1 MNDNNLTHFDAAG
14 NAVMV
19 DVSAKPVTTRE
30 AIAHGIITMN
40 AEAFAAVQSGTV
52 KKGDVLGVARIAGI
66 MATKRTSELIPLCHP
81 LPLTKV
87 GIEFRLLP
95 ERQAVE
101 ALCTVK
107 TSGVTGVEMEAL
119 TGVSTTLLTIYD
131 MCKAV
136 DKGMELGEIH
146 YLRLSV
152 TDLCNLRCRY
162 CMPDGVEKLE
172 REAVLTY
179 EEFLRLA
186 ALFAQCGIDTVRV
199 TGGEPLVRKNVAQLV
214 AGLKATPGIR
224 RVTLTTNAVL
234 LAEQLPA
241 LLDAGLD
248 SVNISLDTLRP
259 EVFRQIT
266 ARDDFAAVQTGLQ
279 AALESGLPVKLNC
292 VPQAGVN
299 EGELEQLAALAKDN
313 ALQVRFIEM
322 MPIGYGAAMP
332 CISGPELRARFARR
346 WPELAPLSAA
356 QEHALG
362 DGPAVY
368 YTVPG
373 WQGSIGFIA
382 AVHGKFCAS
391 CNRVRLTSQGF
402 LRPCLASETG
412 CDLRALLRSGADDA
426 QLLAAIWETIWA
438 KPREHHFNDSSM
450 PATRG
455 MYRIGG

>member
-1 MNDNNLTHFDAAG
+1 MFD
-14 NAVMV
+14 
-19 DVSAKPVTTRE
+19 RY
-30 AIAHGIITMN
+30 
-40 AEAFAAVQSGTV
+40 Q
-52 KKGDVLGVARIAGI
+52 R
-66 MATKRTSELIPLCHP
+66 
-81 LPLTKV
+81 
-87 GIEFRLLP
+87 
-95 ERQAVE
+95 
-101 ALCTVK
+101 
-107 TSGVTGVEMEAL
+107 
-119 TGVSTTLLTIYD
+119 
-131 MCKAV
+131 
-136 DKGMELGEIH
+136 EIH

-186 ALFAQCGIDTVRV
+186 ALFARCGIDTVRV

-214 AGLKATPGIR
+214 AGLKETPGIR

-266 ARDDFAAVQTGLQ
+266 ARDDFAAVQAGLQ

-346 WPELAPLSAA
+346 WPELAPLSPA

-426 QLLAAIWETIWA
+426 QLLAAIRETIWA

>member
-1 MNDNNLTHFDAAG
+1 MFD
-14 NAVMV
+14 
-19 DVSAKPVTTRE
+19 RY
-30 AIAHGIITMN
+30 
-40 AEAFAAVQSGTV
+40 Q
-52 KKGDVLGVARIAGI
+52 R
-66 MATKRTSELIPLCHP
+66 
-81 LPLTKV
+81 
-87 GIEFRLLP
+87 
-95 ERQAVE
+95 
-101 ALCTVK
+101 
-107 TSGVTGVEMEAL
+107 
-119 TGVSTTLLTIYD
+119 
-131 MCKAV
+131 
-136 DKGMELGEIH
+136 EIH

-162 CMPDGVEKLE
+162 CMPDGMEKLE

-186 ALFAQCGIDTVRV
+186 ALFARCGIDTVRV

-214 AGLKATPGIR
+214 ARLKATPGIR

-266 ARDDFAAVQTGLQ
+266 ARDDFAAVQAGLQ
-279 AALESGLPVKLNC
+279 AALQSGLPVKLNC

-299 EGELEQLAALAKDN
+299 EGELEALAALAKDN
-313 ALQVRFIEM
+313 AMQVRFIEM

-426 QLLAAIWETIWA
+426 QLLAAIRETIWA

>member
-1 MNDNNLTHFDAAG
+1 MFD
-14 NAVMV
+14 
-19 DVSAKPVTTRE
+19 STR
-30 AIAHGIITMN
+30 
-40 AEAFAAVQSGTV
+40 
-52 KKGDVLGVARIAGI
+52 R
-66 MATKRTSELIPLCHP
+66 
-81 LPLTKV
+81 
-87 GIEFRLLP
+87 
-95 ERQAVE
+95 
-101 ALCTVK
+101 
-107 TSGVTGVEMEAL
+107 
-119 TGVSTTLLTIYD
+119 
-131 MCKAV
+131 
-136 DKGMELGEIH
+136 EIH

-214 AGLKATPGIR
+214 AGLKAIPGIR
-224 RVTLTTNAVL
+224 KVTMTTNGIL
-234 LAEQLPA
+234 LAHQLPA
-241 LLDAGLD
+241 LLAAGLD

-259 EVFRQIT
+259 EAFRQIT
-266 ARDDFAAVQTGLQ
+266 ARDEFAAVQVGLQ
-279 AALESGLPVKLNC
+279 AALESGIPVKLNC

-299 EGELEQLAALAKDN
+299 EGELEDLAALAEN
-313 ALQVRFIEM
+313 RPLQVRFIEM

-332 CISGPELRARFARR
+332 CISGPELRQRFARR
-346 WPELAPLSAA
+346 WPELQPLTEAA
-356 QEHALG
+356 FG

-402 LRPCLASETG
+402 LRPCLASEAG
-412 CDLRALLRSGADDA
+412 CDLRALLRSGADDT
-426 QLLAAIWETIWA
+426 QLLAAIRETIWA
-438 KPREHHFNDSSM
+438 KPREHHFEDSSM

>member
-1 MNDNNLTHFDAAG
+1 MFD
-14 NAVMV
+14 
-19 DVSAKPVTTRE
+19 RY
-30 AIAHGIITMN
+30 
-40 AEAFAAVQSGTV
+40 Q
-52 KKGDVLGVARIAGI
+52 R
-66 MATKRTSELIPLCHP
+66 
-81 LPLTKV
+81 
-87 GIEFRLLP
+87 
-95 ERQAVE
+95 
-101 ALCTVK
+101 
-107 TSGVTGVEMEAL
+107 
-119 TGVSTTLLTIYD
+119 
-131 MCKAV
+131 
-136 DKGMELGEIH
+136 EIH

-179 EEFLRLA
+179 EVFLRLA
-186 ALFAQCGIDTVRV
+186 ALFARCGIDTVRV

-214 AGLKATPGIR
+214 AGLKETPGIR

-266 ARDDFAAVQTGLQ
+266 ARDDFAAVQAGLQ
-279 AALESGLPVKLNC
+279 AALQSGLPVKLNC

-313 ALQVRFIEM
+313 AMQVRFIEM

-426 QLLAAIWETIWA
+426 QLLAAIRETIWA

-450 PATRG
+450 PVTRG

>member
-1 MNDNNLTHFDAAG
+1 MFD
-14 NAVMV
+14 
-19 DVSAKPVTTRE
+19 STR
-30 AIAHGIITMN
+30 
-40 AEAFAAVQSGTV
+40 
-52 KKGDVLGVARIAGI
+52 R
-66 MATKRTSELIPLCHP
+66 
-81 LPLTKV
+81 
-87 GIEFRLLP
+87 
-95 ERQAVE
+95 
-101 ALCTVK
+101 
-107 TSGVTGVEMEAL
+107 
-119 TGVSTTLLTIYD
+119 
-131 MCKAV
+131 
-136 DKGMELGEIH
+136 EIH

-214 AGLKATPGIR
+214 AGLKAIPGIR
-224 RVTLTTNAVL
+224 KVTMTTNGIL
-234 LAEQLPA
+234 LAQQLPA
-241 LLDAGLD
+241 LLAAGLD

-266 ARDDFAAVQTGLQ
+266 ARDEFAAVQVGLQ
-279 AALESGLPVKLNC
+279 AALESGIPVKLNC

-299 EGELEQLAALAKDN
+299 EGELEDLAALAEN
-313 ALQVRFIEM
+313 RPLQVRFIEM

-332 CISGPELRARFARR
+332 CISGPELRQRFAHR
-346 WPELAPLSAA
+346 WPELQPLTEAA
-356 QEHALG
+356 FG

-402 LRPCLASETG
+402 LRPCLASEAG
-412 CDLRALLRSGADDA
+412 CDLRALLRSGADDT
-426 QLLAAIWETIWA
+426 QLLAAIRETIWA
-438 KPREHHFNDSSM
+438 KPREHHFEDSSM

>member
-1 MNDNNLTHFDAAG
+1 MFD
-14 NAVMV
+14 
-19 DVSAKPVTTRE
+19 RY
-30 AIAHGIITMN
+30 
-40 AEAFAAVQSGTV
+40 Q
-52 KKGDVLGVARIAGI
+52 R
-66 MATKRTSELIPLCHP
+66 
-81 LPLTKV
+81 
-87 GIEFRLLP
+87 
-95 ERQAVE
+95 
-101 ALCTVK
+101 
-107 TSGVTGVEMEAL
+107 
-119 TGVSTTLLTIYD
+119 
-131 MCKAV
+131 
-136 DKGMELGEIH
+136 EIH

-186 ALFAQCGIDTVRV
+186 ALFARCGIDTVRV

-214 AGLKATPGIR
+214 AGLKETPGIR

-266 ARDDFAAVQTGLQ
+266 ARDDFAAVQAGLQ
-279 AALESGLPVKLNC
+279 AALQSGLPVKLNC

-299 EGELEQLAALAKDN
+299 EGELEQLAALAKNN
-313 ALQVRFIEM
+313 AMQVRFIEM

-346 WPELAPLSAA
+346 WPELAPLSPA

-402 LRPCLASETG
+402 LRSCLASETG
-412 CDLRALLRSGADDA
+412 CDLRALLRGGAADEE
-426 QLLAAIWETIWA
+426 LLQAIRETIWS
-438 KPREHHFNDSSM
+438 KPREHHFGDNSM

>member
-1 MNDNNLTHFDAAG
+1 MFD
-14 NAVMV
+14 
-19 DVSAKPVTTRE
+19 RY
-30 AIAHGIITMN
+30 
-40 AEAFAAVQSGTV
+40 Q
-52 KKGDVLGVARIAGI
+52 R
-66 MATKRTSELIPLCHP
+66 
-81 LPLTKV
+81 
-87 GIEFRLLP
+87 
-95 ERQAVE
+95 
-101 ALCTVK
+101 
-107 TSGVTGVEMEAL
+107 
-119 TGVSTTLLTIYD
+119 
-131 MCKAV
+131 
-136 DKGMELGEIH
+136 EIH

-186 ALFAQCGIDTVRV
+186 ALFARCGIDTVRV

-266 ARDDFAAVQTGLQ
+266 ARDDFAAVQAGLQ
-279 AALESGLPVKLNC
+279 AALDSGLPVKLNC

-299 EGELEQLAALAKDN
+299 EAELETLAALAQEH

-426 QLLAAIWETIWA
+426 QLLAAIRETIWA

>member
-1 MNDNNLTHFDAAG
+1 MFD
-14 NAVMV
+14 
-19 DVSAKPVTTRE
+19 S
-30 AIAHGIITMN
+30 
-40 AEAFAAVQSGTV
+40 
-52 KKGDVLGVARIAGI
+52 KGRN
-66 MATKRTSELIPLCHP
+66 
-81 LPLTKV
+81 
-87 GIEFRLLP
+87 
-95 ERQAVE
+95 
-101 ALCTVK
+101 
-107 TSGVTGVEMEAL
+107 
-119 TGVSTTLLTIYD
+119 
-131 MCKAV
+131 
-136 DKGMELGEIH
+136 IH

-186 ALFAQCGIDTVRV
+186 ALFARCGIDTVRV

-214 AGLKATPGIR
+214 AGLKETPGIR

-266 ARDDFAAVQTGLQ
+266 ARDDFAAVQAGIH
-279 AALESGLPVKLNC
+279 AALESGIPVKLNC
-292 VPQAGVN
+292 VPQVGVN
-299 EGELEQLAALAKDN
+299 EGELEALAALAQDKP
-313 ALQVRFIEM
+313 LQVRFIEM
-322 MPIGYGAAMP
+322 MPIGYGASMP
-332 CISGPELRARFARR
+332 CISGPELRARFANR
-346 WPELAPLSAA
+346 WPELHPV
-356 QEHALG
+356 EG
-362 DGPAVY
+362 TTYGNGPAVY

-373 WQGSIGFIA
+373 WKGSIGFIA

-412 CDLRALLRSGADDA
+412 CDLRALLRGGADDA
-426 QLLAAIWETIWA
+426 RLRTAIRETIWA
-438 KPREHHFNDSSM
+438 KPREPQFNDSSM

>member
-1 MNDNNLTHFDAAG
+1 MFD
-14 NAVMV
+14 
-19 DVSAKPVTTRE
+19 STR
-30 AIAHGIITMN
+30 
-40 AEAFAAVQSGTV
+40 
-52 KKGDVLGVARIAGI
+52 R
-66 MATKRTSELIPLCHP
+66 
-81 LPLTKV
+81 
-87 GIEFRLLP
+87 
-95 ERQAVE
+95 
-101 ALCTVK
+101 
-107 TSGVTGVEMEAL
+107 
-119 TGVSTTLLTIYD
+119 
-131 MCKAV
+131 
-136 DKGMELGEIH
+136 EIH

-214 AGLKATPGIR
+214 AGLKAIPGIR
-224 RVTLTTNAVL
+224 KVTMTTNGIL
-234 LAEQLPA
+234 LVQQLPA
-241 LLDAGLD
+241 LLAAGLD

-266 ARDDFAAVQTGLQ
+266 ARDEFADVQAGLQ
-279 AALESGLPVKLNC
+279 AALESGIPVKLNC
-292 VPQAGVN
+292 VPQAGMN
-299 EGELEQLAALAKDN
+299 EGELEDLAALAEN
-313 ALQVRFIEM
+313 RPLQVRFIEM

-332 CISGPELRARFARR
+332 CISGPELRQRFAHR
-346 WPELAPLSAA
+346 WPELQPLTEAA
-356 QEHALG
+356 FG

-402 LRPCLASETG
+402 LRPCLASEAG
-412 CDLRALLRSGADDA
+412 CDLRALLRSGADDT
-426 QLLAAIWETIWA
+426 QLLAAIRETIWA
-438 KPREHHFNDSSM
+438 KPREHHFEDSSM

>member
-1 MNDNNLTHFDAAG
+1 MFD
-14 NAVMV
+14 
-19 DVSAKPVTTRE
+19 STRR
-30 AIAHGIITMN
+30 
-40 AEAFAAVQSGTV
+40 
-52 KKGDVLGVARIAGI
+52 D
-66 MATKRTSELIPLCHP
+66 
-81 LPLTKV
+81 
-87 GIEFRLLP
+87 
-95 ERQAVE
+95 
-101 ALCTVK
+101 
-107 TSGVTGVEMEAL
+107 
-119 TGVSTTLLTIYD
+119 
-131 MCKAV
+131 
-136 DKGMELGEIH
+136 IH

-214 AGLKATPGIR
+214 AGLKAIPGIR
-224 RVTLTTNAVL
+224 KVTMTTNGIL
-234 LAEQLPA
+234 LAQQLPA
-241 LLDAGLD
+241 LLAAGLD

-266 ARDDFAAVQTGLQ
+266 ARDEFAAVQAGLQ
-279 AALESGLPVKLNC
+279 TALESGIPVKLNC

-299 EGELEQLAALAKDN
+299 EGELEDLAALAEN
-313 ALQVRFIEM
+313 RPLQVRFIEM

-332 CISGPELRARFARR
+332 CISGPELRQRFAHR
-346 WPELAPLSAA
+346 WPERQPLAEADF
-356 QEHALG
+356 G

-402 LRPCLASETG
+402 LRPCLASEAG
-412 CDLRALLRSGADDA
+412 CDLRALLRSGADDT
-426 QLLAAIWETIWA
+426 QLLAAIRETIWA
-438 KPREHHFNDSSM
+438 KPREHHFEDSSM